1 MSPSAAVPPNSRVV
15 DAKPSARLPELPTD
29 AGTKPQLALMR
40 LGRQKRPSEYAD
52 DYPRIVVVL
61 DAKTRVIECADAI
74 QWIVQRRSE
83 SKYPWASRSFCR
95 TKEALLRCVACWV
108 DDIPPA
114 LQRLPERFEE
124 RP

>member
-1 MSPSAAVPPNSRVV
+1 MRR
-15 DAKPSARLPELPTD
+15 AR
-29 AGTKPQLALMR
+29 AQ
-40 LGRQKRPSEYAD
+40 RPSEYAD
-52 DYPRIVVVL
+52 DYPRIVAVL

-95 TKEALLRCVACWV
+95 TKEALLRCVTCWV

-114 LQRLPERFEE
+114 LHRLPERFEE